1 MDVGKYELLLKAVE
15 FQNLTKAASA
25 LGYTQSGASH
35 VISSIENELGVSLLR
50 RDHRGTTLTTEGE
63 LMLPAIREMVSC
75 GEKIRTISQSI
86 LGLQTGVLRVAAV
99 SSISLLWLPRMI
111 AQFHHKYP
119 NVQVEIVSG
128 TGSYE
133 EMESYL
139 LTARVDCSFVRL
151 PGTGAMQCTPLLRDP
166 LLAVIPPG
174 HPLAGAPEPL
184 RFSQLAAEPFLMPTE
199 GKNYDIRTLCKEFS
213 FEPQVAFTMHDDL
226 SLLAMAENG
235 LGWTILPGLL
245 LNHYSHKAVV
255 RRLETDP
262 YRLIGVAIR
271 ANQTPSPL
279 TTAFVELALQ
289 MAQEYASES
298 VVPPASHP

>member
-1 MDVGKYELLLKAVE
+1 MDVGKYELLLKVVE
-15 FQNLTKAASA
+15 LRNLTRAASA

-50 RDHRGTTLTTEGE
+50 RDHRGTFLTTEGE
-63 LMLPAIREMVSC
+63 LMLPAIREMVAC

-86 LGLQTGVLRVAAV
+86 QGLQAGVLRVAAF

-111 AQFHHKYP
+111 AQFHRKYP

-133 EMESYL
+133 EMEEYL

-151 PGTGAMQCTPLLRDP
+151 PGTGAMQCVPLLRDP
-166 LLAVIPPG
+166 LLAVLPPN
-174 HPLAGAPEPL
+174 HPLAGAPEPI
-184 RFSQLAAEPFLMPTE
+184 RFSQLAMEPFLMPTE
-199 GKNYDIRTLCKEFS
+199 GKNYDIRQLCKEFS
-213 FEPQVAFTMHDDL
+213 FEPQAAFTMHDDL

-235 LGWTILPGLL
+235 LGCTILPGLL
-245 LNHYSHKAVV
+245 LHHYAHNAVV
-255 RRLETDP
+255 RHLETDP
-262 YRLIGVAIR
+262 YRLIGVAVR

-279 TTAFVELALQ
+279 TTAFVELAVE
-289 MAQEYASES
+289 MAKEFMAE
-298 VVPPASHP
+298 PLP